1 MRKKHS
7 AGFTLIEL
15 IMVMIILVIIGGV
28 SLHPIIKFYELW
40 RFSTT
45 HMELLWDTRSAMR
58 DMSKNIRMVRD
69 DTSVLTA
76 TQTRFRFIDT
86 NGTAV
91 DYQLLG
97 SNLNKNNAVFINN
110 VSSFSFTYYNSAGA
124 ALPAPLVSPSA
135 TDISYIVI
143 NMTVARGGES
153 FSSITRIKCWNL
165 N

>member
-1 MRKKHS
+1 MRKTHS
-7 AGFTLIEL
+7 VGFTLIEL
-15 IMVMIILVIIGGV
+15 IIVISIIVIIAGA
-28 SLHPIIKFYELW
+28 SIHPLIKFYDLW

-45 HMELLWDTRSAMR
+45 HMELLWDTRAAIR

-76 TQTRFRFIDT
+76 TQTRFRFTDT

-97 SNLNKNNAVFINN
+97 GNLNKDNAIFINN
-110 VSSFSFTYYNSAGA
+110 VSSFSFAYYDSTGA
-124 ALPAPLVSPSA
+124 ALPAPITSPSA
-135 TDISYIVI
+135 TDISYVVI
-143 NMTVARGGES
+143 NMTVTNRGED